1 MSAALTR
8 RIPPQRLI
16 DLGNPL
22 VRAVLRSPLHAA
34 LDHAVLILHVV
45 GRKSGRRYD
54 IPVGYVDLNSQLVVV
69 TQHGWRANLR
79 GGADLDVTRRGRRQR
94 MHAQLDED
102 PTSVATT
109 LQRVIRQLGPKAAR
123 RLTGLSIDASRPP
136 SLGELAAA
144 AREFDL
150 STLTLTDGPDRPPRA
165 G

>member
-1 MSAALTR
+1 M
-8 RIPPQRLI
+8 
-16 DLGNPL
+16 
-22 VRAVLRSPLHAA
+22 
-34 LDHAVLILHVV
+34 
-45 GRKSGRRYD
+45 
-54 IPVGYVDLNSQLVVV
+54 V

-79 GGADLDVTRRGRRQR
+79 GGADLDVTRSGRRQR

-102 PTSVATT
+102 PTSVAAT

-150 STLTLTDGPDRPPRA
+150 STLTQQPDRTTCRLAPPADRMCGPLGCPAGAARAALTDGPDRPPRA